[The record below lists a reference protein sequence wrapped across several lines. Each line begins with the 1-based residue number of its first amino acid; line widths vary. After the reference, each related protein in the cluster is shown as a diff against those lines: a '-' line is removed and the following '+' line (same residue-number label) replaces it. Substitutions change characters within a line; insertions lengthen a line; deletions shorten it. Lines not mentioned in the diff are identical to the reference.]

1 MLDVLTRWYKQKF
14 SDPQAVTLF
23 LLLSFASII
32 IIFWGSLL
40 TPILVALVL
49 AYLLDWPVS
58 FLLRFGLNRT
68 LATSII
74 LSFFILLAVLLFL
87 GAMPTVWQQGVTL
100 VQEIPAMMSQAR
112 AFMLTLPEKYPEMVN
127 AHLVESSLN
136 TINEKL
142 LTTGQVIFSA
152 SFTSLLNIAA
162 LIVYA
167 ILVPLMLFFMLK
179 DKEHLLDSVMRLL
192 PKKRLLIEKVGH
204 EMNEQIINYVR
215 GKVIEI
221 IVVGVATFIAFSFME
236 MRYAALLAVVIG
248 LSVLI
253 PYIGAAAV
261 TVPVILVGL
270 FQWGLE
276 PMFFYALGA
285 HLLIQALD
293 GNLLV
298 PILFSEA
305 VNLHPLAIIIAV
317 LVFGG
322 LWGFWGV
329 FFAIPLATLVKA
341 VLSSWPSTEVSS
353 DMEAGQRAEE
363 K

>member
-1 MLDVLTRWYKQKF
+1 MLYVLTNWYRQKF

-23 LLLSFASII
+23 LLLAFAFVII
-32 IIFWGSLL
+32 FFWGSLI
-40 TPILVALVL
+40 TPVLVALVL
-49 AYLLDWPVS
+49 AYLLDWPVT
-58 FLLRFGLNRT
+58 FLLRFGFNRAV
-68 LATSII
+68 ATFIV
-74 LSFFILLAVLLFL
+74 LSFFILLAVILVL
-87 GAMPTVWQQGVTL
+87 GAMPTVWQQGVNL
-100 VQEIPAMMSQAR
+100 FHEIPSMMAQSKSY
-112 AFMLTLPEKYPEMVN
+112 MLTLPEKYPEMVN
-127 AHLVESSLN
+127 VELVETSLN
-136 TINEKL
+136 TVNEKL
-142 LTTGQVIFSA
+142 LATGQLIFSA
-152 SFTSLLNIAA
+152 SFASLLNIAA

-179 DKEHLLDSVMRLL
+179 DKERLL
-192 PKKRLLIEKVGH
+192 AAVVRYLPKSRTLIEKVGH

-221 IVVGVATFIAFSFME
+221 IVVGVTTFIAFSVMGL
-236 MRYAALLAVVIG
+236 RYSALLSVVIG

-276 PMFFYALGA
+276 PMFWYVLGA
-285 HLLIQALD
+285 HLLIQGLD
-293 GNLLV
+293 GNILV
-298 PILFSEA
+298 PLLFSEA

-341 VLSSWPSTEVSS
+341 VLTAWPTTEVVSK
-353 DMEAGQRAEE
+353 E
-363 K
+363 